1 MEQSRRTTVIREWI
15 IFALCV
21 GLGGHVVL
29 GLILHAPEHWPWSHA
44 GGYGILVGLFL
55 YVVVQ
60 GLRSLMWV
68 LRGRGKREQEE
79 PGW

>member
-29 GLILHAPEHWPWSHA
+29 GLILHTPERWPWSDA
-44 GGYGILVGLFL
+44 GGYGLLVGLSL
-55 YVVVQ
+55 YVAVQ

-68 LRGRGKREQEE
+68 LRGRGKREQED